1 MIVFVN
7 CKMLAKTRMSGVY
20 SGKTKRAVSF
30 PGPVEGHREPS
41 LQNHRHE
48 ETTMQ
53 LTTPKLFREI
63 LIFLAALFA
72 VSGAIGQ
79 EKYPQRPIEFV
90 VPWGPGGGADQLA
103 RKLGKLLEADLKTS
117 FPVINVP
124 GATGNTG
131 MTKLLSGQSD
141 GYAMAILIG
150 DTAATLVAGGA
161 RWKLADVTPLA
172 IAIRQ
177 PSGLF
182 VKADSRF
189 KTWNDVV
196 AEAKAKPGTLKVAI
210 LGFGSADDITL
221 NFLAGKGIK
230 MIGVPFASPG
240 ERYSSILGGHADLLF
255 EQAGDIHSFLNSK
268 QMRPL
273 ISFGEER
280 MEEFPDVPSSKEAGL
295 EIYLPQFRSL
305 VMKAGT
311 DPQRVKLVADAIA
324 RAVKNRGV
332 HGLPQGVDGA
342 QGQLPRR
349 RRGAE
354 LHRRRNRHHA
364 EVRPQEVRRP
374 PPDANRHAEPP
385 AARFAL
391 HRGATGRDVPLPGG
405 GAHRFSGGAGTDRA
419 GLLAQVHPGAA
430 RAGLRL

>member
-1 MIVFVN
+1 M
-7 CKMLAKTRMSGVY
+7 
-20 SGKTKRAVSF
+20 
-30 PGPVEGHREPS
+30 
-41 LQNHRHE
+41 
-48 ETTMQ
+48 
-53 LTTPKLFREI
+53 
-63 LIFLAALFA
+63 
-72 VSGAIGQ
+72 
-79 EKYPQRPIEFV
+79 
-90 VPWGPGGGADQLA
+90 
-103 RKLGKLLEADLKTS
+103 
-117 FPVINVP
+117 INVP

-131 MTKLLSGQSD
+131 MTKLLSGQAD
-141 GYAMAILIG
+141 GYSMAILIG

-210 LGFGSADDITL
+210 LGFGSADDLTL
-221 NFLAGKGIK
+221 NFLAAKGIK

-255 EQAGDIHSFLNSK
+255 EQAGDIGSFLNSK

-273 ISFGEER
+273 ITFGEER

-311 DPQRVKLVADAIA
+311 DPARVKLVADAIA
-324 RAVKNRGV
+324 RATKNPEYV
-332 HGLPQGVDGA
+332 AFLK
-342 QGQLPRR
+342 
-349 RRGAE
+349 E
-354 LHRRRNRHHA
+354 SM
-364 EVRPQEVRRP
+364 
-374 PPDANRHAEPP
+374 
-385 AARFAL
+385 ARKDSFL
-391 HRGATGRDVPLPGG
+391 
-405 GAHRFSGGAGTDRA
+405 
-419 GLLAQVHPGAA
+419 GAA
-430 RAGLRL
+430 EAQTFITGEIDTMQKFAAKK

>member
-1 MIVFVN
+1 M
-7 CKMLAKTRMSGVY
+7 
-20 SGKTKRAVSF
+20 
-30 PGPVEGHREPS
+30 H
-41 LQNHRHE
+41 
-48 ETTMQ
+48 

-131 MTKLLSGQSD
+131 MTKLLSGQAD
-141 GYAMAILIG
+141 GYSMAILIG

-255 EQAGDIHSFLNSK
+255 EQAGDIGSFLNSK

-273 ISFGEER
+273 ITFGEER

-311 DPQRVKLVADAIA
+311 DPARVKLVADAIA
-324 RAVKNRGV
+324 RAVKNPEYV
-332 HGLPQGVDGA
+332 AFLK
-342 QGQLPRR
+342 
-349 RRGAE
+349 E
-354 LHRRRNRHHA
+354 SM
-364 EVRPQEVRRP
+364 
-374 PPDANRHAEPP
+374 
-385 AARFAL
+385 ARKDSFL
-391 HRGATGRDVPLPGG
+391 
-405 GAHRFSGGAGTDRA
+405 
-419 GLLAQVHPGAA
+419 GAA
-430 RAGLRL
+430 EAQSFIAGEIETMQKFAPKK

>member
-1 MIVFVN
+1 
-7 CKMLAKTRMSGVY
+7 
-20 SGKTKRAVSF
+20 
-30 PGPVEGHREPS
+30 
-41 LQNHRHE
+41 
-48 ETTMQ
+48 MQ
-53 LTTPKLFREI
+53 LTTPKLFREV
-63 LIFLAALFA
+63 LFFLAALFA
-72 VSGAIGQ
+72 ATGATGQ
-79 EKYPQRPIEFV
+79 EKYPQRPIEFI

-182 VKADSRF
+182 VKQDSRF

-221 NFLAGKGIK
+221 NFLAAKGIK
-230 MIGVPFASPG
+230 MIGVPYASPG
-240 ERYSSILGGHADLLF
+240 ERYTSILGGHADLLF
-255 EQAGDIHSFLNSK
+255 EQAGDIHSFLSSK
-268 QMRPL
+268 QMRPM
-273 ISFGEER
+273 IFFGEER
-280 MEEFPDVPSSKEAGL
+280 MEEFPDVTSSREAGL

-324 RAVKNRGV
+324 RAAKSPEYVAFLKESLARKDSF
-332 HGLPQGVDGA
+332 LTATEA
-342 QGQLPRR
+342 QGFITGEIDTMQKL
-349 RRGAE
+349 
-354 LHRRRNRHHA
+354 
-364 EVRPQEVRRP
+364 
-374 PPDANRHAEPP
+374 
-385 AARFAL
+385 AAKK
-391 HRGATGRDVPLPGG
+391 
-405 GAHRFSGGAGTDRA
+405 
-419 GLLAQVHPGAA
+419 
-430 RAGLRL
+430 

>member
-1 MIVFVN
+1 M
-7 CKMLAKTRMSGVY
+7 KLST
-20 SGKTKRAVSF
+20 
-30 PGPVEGHREPS
+30 
-41 LQNHRHE
+41 Q
-48 ETTMQ
+48 
-53 LTTPKLFREI
+53 KLFREV
-63 LIFLAALFA
+63 LFFLAALFA
-72 VSGAIGQ
+72 ATGAIGQ
-79 EKYPQRPIEFV
+79 EKYPQRPIEII

-131 MTKLLSGQSD
+131 MTKLLSGQAD
-141 GYAMAILIG
+141 GHAMAILIG

-189 KTWNDVV
+189 KTWADVV

-210 LGFGSADDITL
+210 LGFGSADDLTM
-221 NFLAGKGIK
+221 NFLTGKGIK

-255 EQAGDIHSFLNSK
+255 EQAGDINSFLSSK

-273 ISFGEER
+273 IFFGEER
-280 MEEFPDVPSSKEAGL
+280 AEEFPDIPSSKEAGL

-311 DPQRVKLVADAIA
+311 DPQRVKLIADAIA
-324 RAVKNRGV
+324 RAAKSPEYVAFLKESLARKDSF
-332 HGLPQGVDGA
+332 LPASEA
-342 QGQLPRR
+342 QTFIAG
-349 RRGAE
+349 E
-354 LHRRRNRHHA
+354 IDTMHK
-364 EVRPQEVRRP
+364 
-374 PPDANRHAEPP
+374 
-385 AARFAL
+385 FA
-391 HRGATGRDVPLPGG
+391 GKK
-405 GAHRFSGGAGTDRA
+405 
-419 GLLAQVHPGAA
+419 
-430 RAGLRL
+430 

>member
-1 MIVFVN
+1 
-7 CKMLAKTRMSGVY
+7 
-20 SGKTKRAVSF
+20 
-30 PGPVEGHREPS
+30 
-41 LQNHRHE
+41 
-48 ETTMQ
+48 MQ
-53 LTTPKLFREI
+53 LTSPKLFREV
-63 LIFLAALFA
+63 LFLLAALFA
-72 VSGAIGQ
+72 ATGATGQ
-79 EKYPQRPIEFV
+79 EKYPQRPIEFI

-196 AEAKAKPGTLKVAI
+196 VEAKAKPGTLKVAI

-221 NFLAGKGIK
+221 NFLAAKGIK
-230 MIGVPFASPG
+230 MIGVPYASPG
-240 ERYSSILGGHADLLF
+240 ERYTSILGGHADLLF
-255 EQAGDIHSFLNSK
+255 EQAGDIHSFLSSK
-268 QMRPL
+268 QMRPM
-273 ISFGEER
+273 IFFGEER
-280 MEEFPDVPSSKEAGL
+280 MEEFPDVTSSREAGL

-324 RAVKNRGV
+324 RAAKSPEYVAFLKESLARKDSF
-332 HGLPQGVDGA
+332 LTAAEA
-342 QGQLPRR
+342 QGFITGEIETMQKL
-349 RRGAE
+349 
-354 LHRRRNRHHA
+354 
-364 EVRPQEVRRP
+364 
-374 PPDANRHAEPP
+374 
-385 AARFAL
+385 AAKK
-391 HRGATGRDVPLPGG
+391 
-405 GAHRFSGGAGTDRA
+405 
-419 GLLAQVHPGAA
+419 
-430 RAGLRL
+430 

>member
-1 MIVFVN
+1 
-7 CKMLAKTRMSGVY
+7 
-20 SGKTKRAVSF
+20 
-30 PGPVEGHREPS
+30 
-41 LQNHRHE
+41 
-48 ETTMQ
+48 MQ
-53 LTTPKLFREI
+53 TATQKLFRDI
-63 LIFLAALFA
+63 LFFLAALFA
-72 VSGAIGQ
+72 AAGAIAQ
-79 EKYPQRPIEFV
+79 EKYPQRPIEII

-131 MTKLLSGQSD
+131 MTKLLSGQAD
-141 GYAMAILIG
+141 GYSMAILIG

-161 RWKLADVTPLA
+161 RWKLADVAPLA

-210 LGFGSADDITL
+210 LGFGSADDLTI

-255 EQAGDIHSFLNSK
+255 EQAGDINSFLSSK

-273 ISFGEER
+273 IVFGEER
-280 MEEFPDVPSSKEAGL
+280 AEEFPDIPSSKEAGL

-324 RAVKNRGV
+324 RAAKSPEYVTFLKESLARKDSF
-332 HGLPQGVDGA
+332 LPASEAQTFIAGEVDTM
-342 QGQLPRR
+342 
-349 RRGAE
+349 
-354 LHRRRNRHHA
+354 HK
-364 EVRPQEVRRP
+364 
-374 PPDANRHAEPP
+374 
-385 AARFAL
+385 FA
-391 HRGATGRDVPLPGG
+391 GKK
-405 GAHRFSGGAGTDRA
+405 
-419 GLLAQVHPGAA
+419 
-430 RAGLRL
+430 

>member
-1 MIVFVN
+1 
-7 CKMLAKTRMSGVY
+7 
-20 SGKTKRAVSF
+20 
-30 PGPVEGHREPS
+30 
-41 LQNHRHE
+41 
-48 ETTMQ
+48 MQ
-53 LTTPKLFREI
+53 SATPKLFRDV
-63 LIFLAALFA
+63 LFFLAALFA
-72 VSGAIGQ
+72 ATGAISQ
-79 EKYPQRPIEFV
+79 EKYPQRPIEII

-131 MTKLLSGQSD
+131 MTKLLSGQTD
-141 GYAMAILIG
+141 GYSMAILIG

-210 LGFGSADDITL
+210 LGFGSADDLTI

-255 EQAGDIHSFLNSK
+255 EQAGDINSFLSSK

-273 ISFGEER
+273 IVFGEER
-280 MEEFPDVPSSKEAGL
+280 AEEFPDIPSSREAGL

-324 RAVKNRGV
+324 RAAKSPEYVAFLKESLARKDSF
-332 HGLPQGVDGA
+332 LPASEAQTFIAGEVDTM
-342 QGQLPRR
+342 
-349 RRGAE
+349 
-354 LHRRRNRHHA
+354 HK
-364 EVRPQEVRRP
+364 
-374 PPDANRHAEPP
+374 
-385 AARFAL
+385 FA
-391 HRGATGRDVPLPGG
+391 GKK
-405 GAHRFSGGAGTDRA
+405 
-419 GLLAQVHPGAA
+419 
-430 RAGLRL
+430 

>member
-1 MIVFVN
+1 
-7 CKMLAKTRMSGVY
+7 
-20 SGKTKRAVSF
+20 
-30 PGPVEGHREPS
+30 
-41 LQNHRHE
+41 
-48 ETTMQ
+48 MQ
-53 LTTPKLFREI
+53 AATQKLFRDV
-63 LIFLAALFA
+63 LFFLAALFA
-72 VSGAIGQ
+72 ATGAIGQ
-79 EKYPQRPIEFV
+79 EKYPQRPIEII

-131 MTKLLSGQSD
+131 MTKLLSGQAD
-141 GYAMAILIG
+141 GYSMAILIG

-161 RWKLADVTPLA
+161 RWKLADVAPLA

-210 LGFGSADDITL
+210 LGFGSADDLTI

-255 EQAGDIHSFLNSK
+255 EQAGDINSFLSSK

-273 ISFGEER
+273 IVFGEER
-280 MEEFPDVPSSKEAGL
+280 AEEFPDIPSSKEAGL
-295 EIYLPQFRSL
+295 EVYLPQFRSL

-324 RAVKNRGV
+324 RAAKSPEYVTFLKESLARKDSF
-332 HGLPQGVDGA
+332 LPASEAQTFIAGEVDTM
-342 QGQLPRR
+342 
-349 RRGAE
+349 
-354 LHRRRNRHHA
+354 HK
-364 EVRPQEVRRP
+364 
-374 PPDANRHAEPP
+374 
-385 AARFAL
+385 FA
-391 HRGATGRDVPLPGG
+391 GKK
-405 GAHRFSGGAGTDRA
+405 
-419 GLLAQVHPGAA
+419 
-430 RAGLRL
+430 